1 MIVHPSTPFIIHCSS
16 SESYLLQFHHR
27 CKYYQTEHA
36 FAGSEK
42 VKRKKLL
49 NNFKLVYAVE
59 KMIDLESIKVTNPVN
74 RIRACETQLIVV
86 GLMDE
91 FS

>member
-1 MIVHPSTPFIIHCSS
+1 MYH
-16 SESYLLQFHHR
+16 
-27 CKYYQTEHA
+27 QTEHA
-36 FAGSEK
+36 FAGNEK

-49 NNFKLVYAVE
+49 NNLKLVYAVE

>member
-1 MIVHPSTPFIIHCSS
+1 MVHPRTSFIIDCSS
-16 SESYLLQFHHR
+16 SDSYLLQLHHK
-27 CKYYQTEHA
+27 CKYHQTEHA
-36 FAGSEK
+36 SAANEK

-59 KMIDLESIKVTNPVN
+59 KMIDLELIKVTNPVN

-91 FS
+91 FL